1 MAPRSKSILTFL
13 PVFLTAASFLL
24 VLLVLVSGVNNGL
37 ADLFFLKTNVAALKL
52 PSALS
57 GSEELQG
64 LSEVSG
70 TDWVGEDLTAS
81 SLGLPDEYT
90 VSLLTSCA
98 RTASGPSCS
107 APRVGFWFN
116 PGSQL
121 RLDASGLGSTYP
133 PEYRDAL
140 ASYNKAA
147 YFIAFSFVFCTLLL
161 GLSAILGA
169 LGATVLASVGMLST
183 VVTGMVVLA
192 ALFLLAGNAAAVHVF
207 RRMAETFNAAFSD
220 KGLSASVGLAAILLG
235 WLAFVLTFTAAIV
248 LVLRQRGDSVTRGR
262 RLTDKTMFGDFN
274 SANNPMDAGIAPRG
288 GASEPKGL
296 LGRIPLLGRHKYA
309 QIGGKPALGF
319 ATMPPQRGGQQQQR
333 GADDDWSTEYENPRM
348 GSPVRGV
355 AEYQIPGGRPQVKPQ
370 RAPMNMAYEPYS
382 SALQ

>member
-1 MAPRSKSILTFL
+1 MAPRSKNILTFL
-13 PVFLTAASFLL
+13 PVFLSAASFLL

-37 ADLFFLKTNVAALKL
+37 ADLFFLKTNVANLKL

-57 GSEELQG
+57 GSEELRG
-64 LSEVSG
+64 LSEASG
-70 TDWVGEDLTAS
+70 IDWVGEDLTAS
-81 SLGLPDEYT
+81 SLGLADEYT
-90 VSLLTSCA
+90 ISLLTSCA

-116 PGSQL
+116 PGIQL
-121 RLDASGLGSTYP
+121 RLDASGLGATYP

-169 LGATVLASVGMLST
+169 LGATILASASAIST
-183 VVTGMVVLA
+183 AVTGMVVLA

-207 RRMAETFNAAFSD
+207 RRVADTFNAAFAD
-220 KGLSASVGLAAILLG
+220 QGLSASVGLAAILLG
-235 WLAFVLTFTAAIV
+235 WLAFVLTLTAAIV

-262 RLTDKTMFGDFN
+262 RMSDKTMFGDFN
-274 SANNPMDAGIAPRG
+274 SSAGDPMNAGMLAKGG
-288 GASEPKGL
+288 GATREPKGL

-309 QIGGKPALGF
+309 QIGGKPALGLS
-319 ATMPPQRGGQQQQR
+319 TMPPPQQQQR
-333 GADDDWSTEYENPRM
+333 GTDDDWSTEYENPRM

-355 AEYQIPGGRPQVKPQ
+355 AEYQIPGGKPQAKPQ
-370 RAPMNMAYEPYS
+370 RAPMAYEPYS
-382 SALQ
+382 NALQ